1 MYFVPLKPTQWLI
14 MIDPILFPIPSET
27 KKSTVAL
34 RPVQDPNVRVTDM
47 NIGHTSLRIV
57 SSYGGWLRNPAP
69 VNRWF
74 IPIFMV
80 FQPSKVMQ
88 DFATI
93 HSMPSCKHV
102 GFLAYN
108 QQQRDLSPMT
118 NNFFWP
124 LVRNMCSTKSDRF
137 LLKLWVLSFTNIWTH
152 SMP

>member
-1 MYFVPLKPTQWLI
+1 

-137 LLKLWVLSFTNIWTH
+137 LLKL
-152 SMP
+152 

>member
-1 MYFVPLKPTQWLI
+1 
-14 MIDPILFPIPSET
+14 MINNDWSNIFSNPIWN